1 LRFTLYALRF
11 LEPLTAA
18 DRAAIARALAEPG
31 IAITADEL
39 AALLAQPARSAIAA
53 GGDDEVRE
61 LLASGQVAEAI
72 AVARFNV
79 AEATYTWDEPRNRPL
94 PHDDEPFV

>member
-1 LRFTLYALRF
+1 MATDTTTRTAPDD
-11 LEPLTAA
+11 EPLTAA

-39 AALLAQPARSAIAA
+39 AALIAA

-61 LLASGQVAEAI
+61 LLAVGQVAEAI

-79 AEATYTWDEPRNRPL
+79 AEATYNWDEPRNRPL
-94 PHDDEPFV
+94 LPAEEADGE

>member
-1 LRFTLYALRF
+1 MATDTARTAPDD
-11 LEPLTAA
+11 EPLTAA

-39 AALLAQPARSAIAA
+39 AALIAA

-61 LLASGQVAEAI
+61 LLAAGLVAEAI
-72 AVARFNV
+72 GLARFNV
-79 AEATYTWDEPRNRPL
+79 AEATFNWDEPRNRPL
-94 PHDDEPFV
+94 LPAEEADRE